1 MRRRNLLVVLPS
13 ALLTMGATSVPEKKA
28 APAVPMV
35 PAPPVAAQPRQE
47 APSDG
52 KLSAAIHA
60 EPIAGSLF
68 ELSARLLNG
77 KPQPFSAYRGQVV
90 LVVNTASK
98 CRSTPQYEG
107 LEKLYQTYRGR
118 GLVILGFPS
127 NEFKQQEPGS
137 EQEIEQFCR
146 QKYGVT
152 FPMFEKVQTKGP
164 EASPI
169 YRFVAAKHG
178 EPTWNFHK
186 YLVSRSG
193 QVLQAWN
200 RDTPPESPEL
210 AAAIDTALN
219 AK

>member
-1 MRRRNLLVVLPS
+1 MGHRKTRFDLLA
-13 ALLTMGATSVPEKKA
+13 ALLLL
-28 APAVPMV
+28 PAVPMLMGAT
-35 PAPPVAAQPRQE
+35 PGAEKRAAIDIAPPTPRTDVGIE
-47 APSDG
+47 NRA
-52 KLSAAIHA
+52 A

-68 ELSARLLNG
+68 ELVAKLLNG
-77 KPQPFSAYRGQVV
+77 KPQALSAYRGQVV

-107 LEKLYQTYRGR
+107 LEKLYQTYRSR
-118 GLVILGFPS
+118 GLVVLGFPS

-137 EQEIEQFCR
+137 EAEIEQFCR
-146 QKYGVT
+146 SRYGVT

-164 EASPI
+164 DASPV
-169 YRFVAAKHG
+169 YRFVAAHHG

-186 YLVSRSG
+186 YLISRSG

-210 AAAIDTALN
+210 QAAIEAALA